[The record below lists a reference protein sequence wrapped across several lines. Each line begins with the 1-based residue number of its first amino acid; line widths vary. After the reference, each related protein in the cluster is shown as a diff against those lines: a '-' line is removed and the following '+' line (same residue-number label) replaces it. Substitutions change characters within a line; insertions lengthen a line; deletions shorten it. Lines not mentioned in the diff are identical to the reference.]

1 MAKEQ
6 GTDNAQ
12 DLDLNLDFALDNIGS
27 QVQSDEQNEQNEQNE
42 SGENLSQEDKELLN
56 QQDEQS
62 QENEE
67 EGSQGE
73 ESGEQDINSEES
85 SDEGSQEEGEG
96 TEKSQEQ
103 SSEGEDTKEADYS
116 TDDTL
121 RLYAEV
127 FKEKGL
133 LPRSFNLDE
142 IEGETQEELIENQVN
157 AIHEAL
163 ENEKGSYKQNLDQ
176 LSKEVNELVEQGVDY
191 EEAKQR
197 VTDRARIERMT
208 DDQLEEDDQMKEYVL
223 RTLYKKKNYSDKDI
237 DKLIERSKDADKLD
251 EDAKEA
257 KNELPDIYKEEDKQ
271 IAQQQ
276 KEQQEQ
282 REKQRQETIK
292 KIDETLKEAQ
302 GQELFPGLQMNET
315 DVNKVKE
322 YMTQPVDWEQRED
335 GTQVPISKEV
345 QLRRENPIEFSKRL
359 NYLIHLGYF
368 DPNADMS
375 KIGKKQESNAVKK
388 ISQRLK
394 EQDKKS
400 QKDTGRSKAKGADKR
415 TQSQGWDKS
424 LLPPGLQNMK

>member
-12 DLDLNLDFALDNIGS
+12 DLDLNLDFALDNIGN
-27 QVQSDEQNEQNEQNE
+27 QVQSDEQENQDEQNE
-42 SGENLSQEDKELLN
+42 SGENLSQEDRELLN

-62 QENEE
+62 EEGTE
-67 EGSQGE
+67 EGSKQGE
-73 ESGEQDINSEES
+73 SNEQNIDSE
-85 SDEGSQEEGEG
+85 EGSQEEGEG
-96 TEKSQEQ
+96 TEKSDEQ
-103 SSEGEDTKEADYS
+103 SSEGEDKKEAEYS

-133 LPRSFNLDE
+133 LPSSFDLDE
-142 IEGETQEELIENQVN
+142 IEGDTQEELIENQVN

-163 ENEKGSYKQNLDQ
+163 ESEKGSYKQNLDQ
-176 LSKEVNELVEQGVDY
+176 LSKEVNELVEQGIDY
-191 EEAKQR
+191 GEAKQR

-208 DDQLEEDDQMKEYVL
+208 EDQLEEDDQMKEYVL

-237 DKLIERSKDADKLD
+237 EKMIERSKDADKLD

-257 KNELPDIYKEEDKQ
+257 KSELPDIYKQEDKQ
-271 IAQQQ
+271 LAEQQ
-276 KEQQEQ
+276 KAQQEQ

-292 KIDETLKEAQ
+292 KIDETLKESQ

-315 DVNKVKE
+315 DANKVKE

-368 DPNADMS
+368 DPKADMS

-388 ISQRLK
+388 ISQRMK

-415 TQSQGWDKS
+415 TKSQEWDKS
-424 LLPPGLQNMK
+424 QLPNWLQNMK

>member
-6 GTDNAQ
+6 GTDNVQ
-12 DLDLNLDFALDNIGS
+12 DLDLNLDFLDNIGQE
-27 QVQSDEQNEQNEQNE
+27 QVQGDEQDNQDEQNE
-42 SGENLSQEDKELLN
+42 SGENLSQEDRELLN

-62 QENEE
+62 EEGSE
-67 EGSQGE
+67 EGSQQE
-73 ESGEQDINSEES
+73 ESDEQNIASE
-85 SDEGSQEEGEG
+85 EGSQEEGEG
-96 TEKSQEQ
+96 TEESEEQ
-103 SSEGEDTKEADYS
+103 SSEGGYKKEAEYS

-133 LPRSFNLDE
+133 LPSSFDLDE
-142 IEGETQEELIENQVN
+142 IEGDTQEELIENQVN

-163 ENEKGSYKQNLDQ
+163 ESEKGSYKQNLDQ

-191 EEAKQR
+191 GEAKQR

-208 DDQLEEDDQMKEYVL
+208 EDQLEEDDQMKEYVL

-237 DKLIERSKDADKLD
+237 EKMIERSKDADKLD

-257 KNELPDIYKEEDKQ
+257 KSELPEIYKQEDKQ
-271 IAQQQ
+271 LAEQQ
-276 KEQQEQ
+276 KAQQEQ

-292 KIDETLKEAQ
+292 KIDETLKESQ

-315 DVNKVKE
+315 DANKVKE

-368 DPNADMS
+368 DPKADMS

-415 TQSQGWDKS
+415 TNPQGWDKS
-424 LLPPGLQNMK
+424 QLPSWLQNMK